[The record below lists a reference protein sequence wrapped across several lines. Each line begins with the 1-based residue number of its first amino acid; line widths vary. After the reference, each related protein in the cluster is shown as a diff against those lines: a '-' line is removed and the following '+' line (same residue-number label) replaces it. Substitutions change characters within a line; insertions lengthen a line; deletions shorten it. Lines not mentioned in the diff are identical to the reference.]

1 MVVRDLGSRVNRC
14 MNTFVY
20 LVCKDQVRPIL
31 MPVLSWFG
39 AGGVGFVWF
48 GLVSG
53 GGGRVWVLLV
63 FGVFFVMHDI
73 QEASGAQNE

>member
-53 GGGRVWVLLV
+53 GGGARLGFVGVWCI
-63 FGVFFVMHDI
+63 FCD
-73 QEASGAQNE
+73 A